1 MTEHHDRK
9 ADTPRAGWFDDML
22 TRREAGVR
30 VAGVAA
36 AVGAAS
42 LLGACKKDDKEAPA
56 EQENDA
62 IALQR
67 EHGWDIAANGTLSLE
82 GVQTTDS
89 LGGDAAAVKDPDVLV
104 QALTSADEAMRA
116 WESPV
121 LLQALSQ
128 ASLSQVMAPIRTP
141 AMVEAYA
148 RGRAVGQLVASTEN
162 PQQTLL
168 IVDLPGPEAVA
179 AAAGMA
185 RDVNAAFFFDNWPHP
200 DGVVHSH
207 ETLGA
212 AMYFAREIAAARP
225 VSDGSK
231 PPDPR
236 ARALILDSN
245 RLIPYTDAATQFDN
259 RYMAILPEAA
269 QLREMNI
276 TRVQLV
282 VPQAASNVES
292 DDLNDYVVAYRNAG
306 IDVSMLP
313 MSMFTPASDEPA
325 ELASE
330 QVNVGGETVNN
341 HYYGGSYAG
350 HRSYFAHYPMFIW
363 IPVGRYGRYYSP
375 NPTGAAM
382 RNPATSYNPQPR
394 RTMFTGRTTGG
405 TAAGVGR
412 QRPTGFG
419 RVTSRVDGTGRVSSV
434 RSGSLGRVYSSSSA

>member
-1 MTEHHDRK
+1 MADMDPK
-9 ADTPRAGWFDDML
+9 ATPPAPWFDDLL
-22 TRREAGVR
+22 TRRQAGVR

-42 LLGACKKDDKEAPA
+42 VLGACKKKKDTPN

-67 EHGWDIAANGTLSLE
+67 EHGWDVAATGSMTLD
-82 GVQTTDS
+82 GVQTEDS
-89 LGGDAAAVKDPDVLV
+89 LGNPAAELKDPDVLV
-104 QALTSADEAMRA
+104 QALTCADEALRA

-128 ASLSQVMAPIRTP
+128 ASLAQVMAPIRTP
-141 AMVEAYA
+141 EMVEAYA
-148 RGRAVGQLVASTEN
+148 RGRAIGQLVASTEN
-162 PQQTLL
+162 PEQTLVL
-168 IVDLPGPEAVA
+168 LDLPGPQSVA

-200 DGVVHSH
+200 DGVVPSE

-212 AMYFAREIAAARP
+212 AMYFAKEIDAAKP
-225 VSDGSK
+225 VDDGSK
-231 PPDPR
+231 PADPR
-236 ARALILDSN
+236 ARALVLDSR
-245 RLIPYTDAATQFDN
+245 RLTPYTDASTQFDN

-269 QLREMNI
+269 QLRTMEI

-282 VPQAASNVES
+282 VPDATANVES

-313 MSMFTPASDEPA
+313 MSMFQPASDEPA
-325 ELASE
+325 ELAAD
-330 QVNVGGETVNN
+330 QVNVGGESVQH

-350 HRSYFAHYPMFIW
+350 HRSYYSHYPMFIW
-363 IPVGRYGRYYSP
+363 LPMGRYNRYYAP

-382 RNPATSYNPQPR
+382 RNTATSYNPQPR

-434 RSGSLGRVYSSSSA
+434 RSGSMGRVYSSSSA